1 MAADEVDVRRR
12 YRNPLGY
19 ALMAYKGLLGL
30 GEVAVGLLV
39 SMPFLDTVALFRRL
53 SAEELREDPGDRLV
67 GFLSRHLPSLMAH
80 RGTVAAALLVLGV
93 AKVAAAIGLYNG
105 KEWGRYLLA
114 ALVVALLPL
123 DVRAALLHP
132 RAGQLIV
139 LAVNMVVA
147 LVLIAGFDRTLRLLH
162 IRSSPTGGG

>member
-105 KEWGRYLLA
+105 KEWGRYLPA
-114 ALVVALLPL
+114 ALVVAGGCSRADRGIRPDPSSSAHPEQPDSRDLIQAGTTLGRLATAPATCSRK
-123 DVRAALLHP
+123 VR
-132 RAGQLIV
+132 
-139 LAVNMVVA
+139 
-147 LVLIAGFDRTLRLLH
+147 
-162 IRSSPTGGG
+162 